1 MPNVHTTSRMIVDWG
16 SQDSLV
22 AAMMDPAFYPK
33 PPDEVTHKETHISH
47 LFFAGDLVYKL
58 KKPIRYS
65 PSPNTSQQAARYS
78 AKEKKACNGRLDT
91 RKIRELVA
99 KTRGMIVAGLLACS
113 IAKQRCI
120 TMGTKGIEIVGMDG
134 QMLKK

>member
-65 PSPNTSQQAARYS
+65 PSPNPSQLAARM
-78 AKEKKACNGRLDT
+78 KVRRRKLGNGRLDT

-99 KTRGMIVAGLLACS
+99 KTRGMIV
-113 IAKQRCI
+113 
-120 TMGTKGIEIVGMDG
+120 
-134 QMLKK
+134 